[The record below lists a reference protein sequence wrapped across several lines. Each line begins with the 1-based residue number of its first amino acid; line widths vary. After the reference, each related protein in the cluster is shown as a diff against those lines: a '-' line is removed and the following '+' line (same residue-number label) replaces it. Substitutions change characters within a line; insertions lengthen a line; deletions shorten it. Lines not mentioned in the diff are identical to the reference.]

1 LVLILLGRKHQF
13 APSSVILTG
22 IAMTALLQA
31 FVQFC
36 LAKGNQDSYK
46 ILQWLAG
53 STYRVTAE
61 QATLL
66 SGLVLALFVLSLM
79 SSRALTLIS
88 ISRSFATARGLNSAW
103 MSLGLL
109 VLVAML
115 CAVVTATMGPVAF
128 VGLIAPH
135 LARMLG
141 AQQVKAQ
148 LLLGSLIGAT
158 TMLWSDWLGQ
168 VLLFPNQ
175 IAAGT
180 LVAIL
185 GALYFLAL
193 LIVNRL
199 AKR

>member
-1 LVLILLGRKHQF
+1 
-13 APSSVILTG
+13 
-22 IAMTALLQA
+22 
-31 FVQFC
+31 
-36 LAKGNQDSYK
+36 
-46 ILQWLAG
+46 
-53 STYRVTAE
+53 
-61 QATLL
+61 
-66 SGLVLALFVLSLM
+66 
-79 SSRALTLIS
+79 
-88 ISRSFATARGLNSAW
+88 
-103 MSLGLL
+103 
-109 VLVAML
+109 
-115 CAVVTATMGPVAF
+115 MGPVAF